1 MKLLQRYS
9 WIKWLLVYGT
19 VVFCT
24 AVLISLCFNEGL
36 DYDES
41 FSFSIVHDNKL
52 GGIAEGILASPYNDV
67 IPLWYIALKIWTC
80 ILGVCLS
87 DKYSMVK
94 GYGCVHIPI
103 DGCIVHSVE
112 KTIREKGIRIYSFVS
127 VFFSVKL
134 PYVGNYVVGLGAFYC
149 GKTYNAY
156 CGVNLAG
163 NCDYVAA
170 GEQGSICIGVALC
183 DSNVRCKLSRQLQD
197 RI

>member
-67 IPLWYIALKIWTC
+67 IPLWYIALKILTC
-80 ILGVCLS
+80 ILGENFFVCKMFKVAGS
-87 DKYSMVK
+87 
-94 GYGCVHIPI
+94 
-103 DGCIVHSVE
+103 
-112 KTIREKGIRIYSFVS
+112 
-127 VFFSVKL
+127 
-134 PYVGNYVVGLGAFYC
+134 
-149 GKTYNAY
+149 
-156 CGVNLAG
+156 LAPCCWG
-163 NCDYVAA
+163 
-170 GEQGSICIGVALC
+170 
-183 DSNVRCKLSRQLQD
+183 RRW
-197 RI
+197 